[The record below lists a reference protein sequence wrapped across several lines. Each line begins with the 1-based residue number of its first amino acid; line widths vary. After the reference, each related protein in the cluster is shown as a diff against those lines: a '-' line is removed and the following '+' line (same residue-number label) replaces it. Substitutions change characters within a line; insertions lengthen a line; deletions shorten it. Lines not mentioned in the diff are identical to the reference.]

1 MAARGLRRV
10 CGRVPWPASLW
21 PTAVR
26 ARADVAAAPPPSS
39 ARTTPAYDPTRVEAA
54 WQARWRQTPAP
65 TDTVRSARVRDR
77 QRERERERSRWRCV
91 ACGYSFCVYPSHP
104 CARLSHPKRPTSHTC
119 TYSHIH
125 AHTHTHTHVRTQA
138 ATLGRRYVLSMF
150 PYPSGQL
157 HMGHLRVYTISDV
170 IARTERMRGYEVQSM
185 NERQRERMHRL
196 RGYGC
201 ACTDSHTHIHTYV
214 YTLSL
219 CVCVCLS
226 LSLGPTSV
234 WVGCLW
240 PACRERSH

>member
-1 MAARGLRRV
+1 VCHGRRRFGQRL
-10 CGRVPWPASLW
+10 C
-21 PTAVR
+21 
-26 ARADVAAAPPPSS
+26 
-39 ARTTPAYDPTRVEAA
+39 
-54 WQARWRQTPAP
+54 
-65 TDTVRSARVRDR
+65 ARVRMWRPRRHPRLPAPRRPTTPHVSR
-77 QRERERERSRWRCV
+77 QHGRPAGGRLPPPPTPYAARVCETDRERERERDPVGDALHVGTASVCALVTRVRV
-91 ACGYSFCVYPSHP
+91 SLTPSAP
-104 CARLSHPKRPTSHTC
+104 RHTRAH
-119 TYSHIH
+119 THIYM
-125 AHTHTHTHVRTQA
+125 HTHTHTHVRTQA

-170 IARTERMRGYEVQSM
+170 IARTERMRGYEVHSM
-185 NERQRERMHRL
+185 NEKQRERMHRL